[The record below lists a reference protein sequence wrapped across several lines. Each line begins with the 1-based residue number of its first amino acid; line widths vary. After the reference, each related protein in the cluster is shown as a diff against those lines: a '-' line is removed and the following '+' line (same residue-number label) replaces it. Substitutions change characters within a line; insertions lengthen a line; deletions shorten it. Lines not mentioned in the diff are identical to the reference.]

1 LGVDYSDTIDD
12 SNKIRSSIGVAVD
25 WYTVVGPLSFSLS
38 QPITKAN
45 TDKTEK
51 FRFQLGTTF

>member
-1 LGVDYSDTIDD
+1 M
-12 SNKIRSSIGVAVD
+12 
-25 WYTVVGPLSFSLS
+25 SFSLS
-38 QPITKAN
+38 QPITKAS